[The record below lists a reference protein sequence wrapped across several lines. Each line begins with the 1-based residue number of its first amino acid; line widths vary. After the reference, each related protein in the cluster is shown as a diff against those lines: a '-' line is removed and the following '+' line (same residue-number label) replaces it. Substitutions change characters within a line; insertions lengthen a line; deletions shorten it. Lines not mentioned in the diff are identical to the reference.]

1 MRYFW
6 LSAPLLIL
14 AAELL
19 SMPPAGAQND
29 AASLFK
35 AQCSGCHGGDGR
47 GNTPAGK
54 SAKIHDLHSA
64 DVQNQSD
71 AQLAEIITVGIRSSR
86 GLNYSMPSHRDFTED
101 QIKRLVRY
109 IRNLPAK

>member
-1 MRYFW
+1 MRFFR
-6 LSAPLLIL
+6 LPAPLLIL
-14 AAELL
+14 AAAPL
-19 SMPPAGAQND
+19 SVPPARAQND

-35 AQCSGCHGGDGR
+35 TQCSGCHGGDGR

-54 SAKIHDLHSA
+54 SAKIHDLHSP

-71 AQLAEIITVGIRSSR
+71 AQLAEIITAGIRSSR

-101 QIKRLVRY
+101 QVKRLVVY